1 MKTIVSKVI
10 TPNGIKTQLIEL
22 SDSDEAES
30 LIIASNNIS
39 LRLRQ
44 SRDSLLDISDWTQ
57 VPDSPLSDSDKTA
70 WATYRQ
76 ELRDITSHTDWP
88 NLTHADWPVAPD
100 GVDRS
105 PIPPAPAE

>member
-1 MKTIVSKVI
+1 MKTLVSKVI
-10 TPNGIKTQLIEL
+10 TPNGLSTQLIEL
-22 SDSDEAES
+22 SDSDEAEA
-30 LIIASNNIS
+30 LAIATQRQSKS
-39 LRLRQ
+39 LRE
-44 SRDSLLDISDWTQ
+44 SRDFLLGFSDWTQ

-76 ELRDITSHTDWP
+76 ELRDITSHADWP